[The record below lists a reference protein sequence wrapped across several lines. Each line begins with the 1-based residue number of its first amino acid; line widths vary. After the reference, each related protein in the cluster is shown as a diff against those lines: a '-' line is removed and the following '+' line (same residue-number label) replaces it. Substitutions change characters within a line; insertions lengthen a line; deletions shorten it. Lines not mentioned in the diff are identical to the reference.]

1 MADKAADAFAN
12 KLADGVFEGGTV
24 TVVSLAG
31 LATLLGLQELLNLLT
46 TDCDGTAA
54 IGTFKFTATQL
65 AGMVANANQTWD
77 ETQDNP
83 GSNSPA
89 GCGANSDYQ
98 VHYRIETVPSTTFQV
113 LDPEDILVLGS
124 NGDLWLEQAP
134 FGTVPPGRQQVDGN
148 VRAFRALDGQTVLV
162 LGFDGNLWLEHGPFG
177 AVPPPRQQVDGN
189 VRLPNG

>member
-1 MADKAADAFAN
+1 MLATGSSSAVVPRRSVRNWGTASERKAADAFAS

-24 TVVSLAG
+24 TMVSLAG

-46 TDCDGTAA
+46 TDCDGTVA
-54 IGTFKFTATQL
+54 IGTFEFTAAQL

-98 VHYRIETVPSTTFQV
+98 VHYRVETVLSTTFQGSGG
-113 LDPEDILVLGS
+113 PEGASCVRAAI
-124 NGDLWLEQAP
+124 AP
-134 FGTVPPGRQQVDGN
+134 ASTCPTVPEQLAGSRWTGRLGPGTR
-148 VRAFRALDGQTVLV
+148 R
-162 LGFDGNLWLEHGPFG
+162 
-177 AVPPPRQQVDGN
+177 
-189 VRLPNG
+189 